1 MKNTLSNIRKLKWQV
16 KVVILMIL
24 VALGYYGYSVSQKS
38 TTTTTYATTTVTKDT
53 FVSTISVSGSISSG
67 NTTNISTKASGTVRA
82 IYVANG
88 DTVKK
93 GQKIMEITLDSDG
106 IEERS
111 SAYANYLKAQ
121 ENVVGK
127 IKEKNDLEIEVWKN
141 KQAILDAQDDQ
152 EYKNSH
158 TTNPSTKQDYTDAEK
173 NQIDL
178 AVTQAKQEF
187 DVTAEKFK
195 NADSAINNA
204 RVEASSSFRDYQN
217 VSGIITAPADGIINN
232 LTLTAGS
239 TLTASTTQS
248 TSTGS
253 TFASS
258 QTIGFIRSGSNT
270 YLAKVSLTEADVVKV
285 KAGQRTTLTMDA
297 HMGKTFTGKVLAV
310 DVSGTSSSGVT
321 SYPATIA
328 MDTTELA
335 IYPNMSVSANI
346 ILDTQTDV
354 MMLPTTSITNNS
366 NGKNTVQIMKDD
378 ETQETREVE
387 LGESND
393 TMTIIKSG
401 LTVGEKVVSSSST
414 SKKND
419 NTTSAFSTSTRQT
432 STNRNGTSGGAV
444 MMGGPGF

>member
-1 MKNTLSNIRKLKWQV
+1 MKKILSNISKLKWQV
-16 KVVILMIL
+16 KVVL
-24 VALGYYGYSVSQKS
+24 VIIIIALGYSGYSVSQKS
-38 TTTTTYATTTVTKDT
+38 TTTTTYATTTVAKDT
-53 FVSTISVSGSISSG
+53 FVSSISVSGSISSG
-67 NTTNISTKASGTVRA
+67 NTTNISTKASGTVSA
-82 IYVANG
+82 VFVANG

-111 SAYANYLKAQ
+111 SAYASYLKAQ
-121 ENVVGK
+121 ENVVSK
-127 IKEKNDLEIEVWKN
+127 IKEKNDLEIEVWSK
-141 KQAILDAQDDQ
+141 KQAILDAQEDQ
-152 EYKNSH
+152 DYKNNH
-158 TTNPSTKQDYTDAEK
+158 TTNPSTNQDYTDAEK

-178 AVTQAKQEF
+178 AVTQAKQDF

-195 NADSAINNA
+195 NADSAISNA
-204 RVEASSSFRDYQN
+204 RVEASSTYLDYQN

-232 LTLTAGS
+232 LTLTKGS
-239 TLTASTTQS
+239 TLAASTTQS

-258 QTIGFIRSGSNT
+258 QTIGFIRSGNNT

-285 KAGQRTTLTMDA
+285 KAGQRATLTMDA
-297 HMGKTFTGKVLAV
+297 HSGKTFTGSVLAV

-354 MMLPTTSITNNS
+354 VMIPTTSITTNS

-387 LGESND
+387 VGDSND

-401 LTVGEKVVSSSST
+401 LTVGEKVVTSSST

-419 NTTSAFSTSTRQT
+419 NTTSAFSTSNRQNST
-432 STNRNGTSGGAV
+432 SRTGTTGGAV

>member
-1 MKNTLSNIRKLKWQV
+1 MKNILSSIRRVKWQV
-16 KVVILMIL
+16 KVVLIVLLI
-24 VALGYYGYSVSQKS
+24 ALGYYGYSASQKQTNTPTYS
-38 TTTTTYATTTVTKDT
+38 TTTVVKDT
-53 FVSTISVSGSISSG
+53 FVSSISVSGSISSG
-67 NTTNISTKASGTVRA
+67 NTTNISTKASGTVSA
-82 IYVANG
+82 VYVANG

-93 GQKIMEITLDSDG
+93 GQKIMEISLDSDG
-106 IEERS
+106 IEEKS

-121 ENVVGK
+121 ENVVAK
-127 IKEKNDLEIEVWKN
+127 IKEKNDLEIEVWHN
-141 KQAILDAQDDQ
+141 KQAILDAQEEQ

-158 TTNPSTKQDYTDAEK
+158 TTNPSTNQDYTDAEK

-178 AVTQAKQEF
+178 AVTQAKQAF

-204 RVEASSSFRDYQN
+204 RVEASSSYRDYQN
-217 VSGIITAPADGIINN
+217 VSGIIISPADGVVNN
-232 LTLTAGS
+232 LTLTKGS
-239 TLTASTTQS
+239 TLAASTTQS
-248 TSTGS
+248 TSTGN

-258 QTIGFIRSGSNT
+258 QTIGFIRSGNNT
-270 YLAKVSLTEADVVKV
+270 YLAKISLTEADVVKV
-285 KAGQRTTLTMDA
+285 KAGQRATLTMDA
-297 HMGKTFTGKVLAV
+297 HPGKTFTGSVLAV

-354 MMLPTTSITNNS
+354 IMIPTASITTNN

-378 ETQETREVE
+378 ETQESREVE
-387 LGESND
+387 IGESND

-401 LTVGEKVVSSSST
+401 LTVGEKVVTSSSL

-419 NTTSAFSTSTRQT
+419 NTTSAFSTSNRQN
-432 STNRNGTSGGAV
+432 STGRTGATGGAV